1 MFAFPSYLTFLAFAV
16 ARIVRHNVGTGI
28 ACWGSAAMS
37 QPTETSGHTL
47 DQFRS
52 YLYLLARAHFGPN
65 IRQNIDASDLV
76 QQTLMDAHAKKD
88 QFRGDTDAQRAVWL
102 RQILKC
108 NLADALRHQHRAK
121 RDVSRQRPLEAA
133 IDESFCRAESWL
145 EARQSSP
152 SQHVTKKEEVLRLA
166 DALRELPQA
175 QRDAVIL
182 RHLQGLSLAEV
193 AHQLDRTEPAVAGL
207 VYRGL
212 NKLHEL
218 LDEPG

>member
-1 MFAFPSYLTFLAFAV
+1 
-16 ARIVRHNVGTGI
+16 
-28 ACWGSAAMS
+28 MS
-37 QPTETSGHTL
+37 PPVETSGHTL

-52 YLYLLARAHFGPN
+52 YLYLLARAHLGSKL
-65 IRQNIDASDLV
+65 RQQIDASDLV

-88 QFRGDTDAQRAVWL
+88 QFRGDTDAQRAAWL
-102 RQILKC
+102 RQILAH

-121 RDVSRQRPLEAA
+121 RDVSRQQPLEAA
-133 IDESFCRAESWL
+133 IDDSFCRTERWL

-152 SQHVTKKEEVLRLA
+152 SQHVTNKEELLRLA
-166 DALRELPQA
+166 DALTELPDA

-193 AHQLDRTEPAVAGL
+193 ARELGRTEAAVAGL

-212 NKLHEL
+212 NRLHDL
-218 LDEPG
+218 LDEQE